1 VVTLNK
7 STEIIPKEEEVKG
20 EQIGERESGL
30 WINHSISLH
39 GIYSIPFI
47 HSFIIIFLSSDISW
61 LGAIVVIEPVFKVFS
76 HFVVPPRLTAYYAKR
91 KTRPQHKW
99 HDASHAIK
107 HNRFI

>member
-20 EQIGERESGL
+20 EQTEGERESGL

-47 HSFIIIFLSSDISW
+47 HSSSLSFD
-61 LGAIVVIEPVFKVFS
+61 
-76 HFVVPPRLTAYYAKR
+76 HQT
-91 KTRPQHKW
+91 
-99 HDASHAIK
+99 
-107 HNRFI
+107 